1 MLRMTSAPPAVRPP
15 RGRGGSRHDG
25 RDPARL
31 CSPSRLASITISV
44 KVRADG
50 NPGDDGGSSGPA
62 RHRPAPDPVAAQA
75 VRDVLLTLSRAVQQ
89 ATIYPPGHPNVAIAA
104 QPVTEAL
111 GRVLVRGAHLT
122 LAFSSDGVFAG
133 TTPQQLH
140 PYDAPWLAHRL
151 VDRGVASLEF
161 GGQLA
166 PADAA
171 ALIAWLA
178 QGDALRPGAALPAF
192 GACALGALDYS
203 KARFREARARERAA
217 VPVSIAWRSIASSL
231 AGDWSGTN
239 RTVPSS
245 PSELAHHI
253 VDVLDAQEGAG
264 YGELSD
270 RLGQVNALFV
280 GLSDDVKAT
289 VKGRLVEFIDALT
302 PELRTRV
309 LAASP
314 GDHAGKLDLLGALVD
329 RLPRAH
335 LVDLIAQLRFE
346 RGDSTHQ
353 FLVLMLKLTNLAAS
367 DVALGSNL
375 TGHCRRAGMP
385 LPAQELGDA
394 PALRAL
400 EDMLSARVA
409 DAIDANPDDY
419 QASLEALGGQDV
431 RPGPLRFGA
440 AHLGDPRDADALSA
454 HVAGIAAQL
463 LRGDGNTESD
473 VATCVSRVQR
483 ELPRLRDARQF
494 EALADAASAL
504 ARPAS
509 RRGRAPGGRAPHDLE
524 FFASAPMIQDV
535 VALAEL
541 VGDGPAR
548 QAATLAHAGGAA
560 AATAL
565 MTRLGQRPGR
575 DIARRLAA
583 IVASFEPHAIGPA
596 ASEVL
601 QRTPGIAHDLAVALL
616 DVDSGPGSREIGR
629 VLFDHPD
636 ATVRID
642 ACRLTFASG
651 AAGLDAAIGR
661 ALRDNDPRVID
672 VALSAADEHP
682 ALLDTTAVRD
692 FLAAGSTAPLVAL
705 QSRAVALMTKRPTPV
720 TRSLLAEALSQRR
733 ARLDGASRRVSRT
746 ICGALT
752 GIGSADA
759 LAAVS
764 AWRRSPAG
772 LLSRLLRD
780 PEASQS

>member
-1 MLRMTSAPPAVRPP
+1 
-15 RGRGGSRHDG
+15 
-25 RDPARL
+25 
-31 CSPSRLASITISV
+31 V

-50 NPGDDGGSSGPA
+50 SQGDEGGGGPA

-122 LAFSSDGVFAG
+122 LAFSSEGVFAG
-133 TTPQQLH
+133 TTPQHLH

-178 QGDALRPGAALPAF
+178 QGDAIRPGAALPAF

-203 KARFREARARERAA
+203 KARFREARARESAA

-280 GLSDDVKAT
+280 GLPDDVKAT

-314 GDHAGKLDLLGALVD
+314 GDHSGKLDLLGALVD

-367 DVALGSNL
+367 DVALGSDL
-375 TGHCRRAGMP
+375 TRHCRHAGMP
-385 LPAQELGDA
+385 LPAPELGDA

-419 QASLEALGGQDV
+419 QASLEALGGQDL
-431 RPGPLRFGA
+431 RPGPLRITA
-440 AHLGDPRDADALSA
+440 AHLGDPRDDDALSA
-454 HVAGIAAQL
+454 HVAAIAAQL
-463 LRGDGNTESD
+463 LRGDGTESD

-509 RRGRAPGGRAPHDLE
+509 RRGRSHGGRHPHDLE

-541 VGDGPAR
+541 DGDAPAR
-548 QAATLAHAGGAA
+548 QAATLAHAGGTA

-565 MTRLGQRPGR
+565 MSRLGQRPGR

-596 ASEVL
+596 ASEVV
-601 QRTPGIAHDLAVALL
+601 QRAPGIAHDLAVALL

-661 ALRDNDPRVID
+661 ALRDSDPRVID

-682 ALLDTTAVRD
+682 ALLGTTAVRD
-692 FLAAGSTAPLVAL
+692 FLAAGSTTPLVAL

-733 ARLDGASRRVSRT
+733 MRLDGASRRVSRT
-746 ICGALT
+746 ICAALA

-759 LAAVS
+759 LAAAS

-780 PEASQS
+780 PEATQ